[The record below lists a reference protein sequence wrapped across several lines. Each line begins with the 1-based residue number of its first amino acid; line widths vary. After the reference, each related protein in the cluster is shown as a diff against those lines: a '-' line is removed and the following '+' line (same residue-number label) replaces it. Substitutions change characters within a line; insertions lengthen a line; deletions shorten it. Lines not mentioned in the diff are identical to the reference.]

1 MPTKIKVLTVLVT
14 LPAWL
19 AVVIDSLVR
28 GYIPS
33 PALMAI
39 PAGVIVATSGF
50 DVIRVVRRVLEATDP
65 SAEQPKEES
74 GKP

>member
-1 MPTKIKVLTVLVT
+1 MPTYVKVLTVLVT

-28 GYIPS
+28 GQIPS
-33 PALMAI
+33 PALMAV

-50 DVIRVVRRVLEATDP
+50 DVLRIVRRVLDATEP
-65 SAEQPKEES
+65 SDDTSKEN